1 MTDKNLERDWIISKQ
16 VDELTQHVARLTG
29 LILEMNKLFDTYN
42 SKLER
47 IVQAIEEAE
56 REEGGHD
63 IH

>member
-1 MTDKNLERDWIISKQ
+1 MTDKNLAMQ

-47 IVQAIEEAE
+47 IVQAIEEEE
-56 REEGGHD
+56 RSEGGHD
-63 IH
+63 LH